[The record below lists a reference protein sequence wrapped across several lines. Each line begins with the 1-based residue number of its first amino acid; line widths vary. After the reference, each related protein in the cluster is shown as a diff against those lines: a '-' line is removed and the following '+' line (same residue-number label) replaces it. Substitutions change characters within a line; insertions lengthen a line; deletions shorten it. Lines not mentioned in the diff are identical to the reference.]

1 MGQLI
6 NGTWTTE
13 NVGRSGPKGRF
24 QRTQTAFHGMI
35 TADGSSGFE
44 ASAGRYHIY
53 VAHACPWAHR
63 TMVARKLKRLED
75 VVSVSVVDP
84 FMGED
89 GWQFSEARGAVPD
102 TVNGARFLREIYIKA
117 RADYS
122 GRVTVPVLWDKATAT
137 IVNNESAEII
147 RMFNASF
154 VGLGSDGI
162 DLYPAHLRVEIDAV
176 NTLVYENINNG
187 VYKCGFATSQR
198 AYEDAFDAL
207 FAALDEVEAL
217 LNVQRYLAGTQIT
230 EADWRLFTT
239 LVRFDAVYYGHF
251 KCNLRRIEDYPNL
264 SNYLREL
271 YQVPGIAETVD
282 MDHIRRHYYTSHESI
297 NPTRIVPHGP
307 ALDFTRPD
315 DRARLSAPPAAAAG

>member
-122 GRVTVPVLWDKATAT
+122 GAR
-137 IVNNESAEII
+137 
-147 RMFNASF
+147 
-154 VGLGSDGI
+154 
-162 DLYPAHLRVEIDAV
+162 
-176 NTLVYENINNG
+176 
-187 VYKCGFATSQR
+187 
-198 AYEDAFDAL
+198 
-207 FAALDEVEAL
+207 
-217 LNVQRYLAGTQIT
+217 
-230 EADWRLFTT
+230 
-239 LVRFDAVYYGHF
+239 
-251 KCNLRRIEDYPNL
+251 
-264 SNYLREL
+264 
-271 YQVPGIAETVD
+271 
-282 MDHIRRHYYTSHESI
+282 
-297 NPTRIVPHGP
+297 HGP
-307 ALDFTRPD
+307 GPVGQGHGD
-315 DRARLSAPPAAAAG
+315 DRQQRIGRDHSHVQCEFRRPRQ